1 MGLKETILGIK
12 KPLGEDQDIHDV
24 KLVKVYSPD
33 NEIDLAFLKGILEG
47 EDIPYFVHN
56 DHFGSLRVGFI
67 IELLNQKTI
76 FVEKSYEAQARG
88 LIMDFIEIT
97 RTEFEKY
104 SMMDKIRMFFEAIFI
119 DISVPGKGWKK
130 GFPKE
135 DFFPIIIWS
144 AVFISIMFLMMWL
157 LKQVMDYFHY
167 RFYW

>member
-1 MGLKETILGIK
+1 MGLKETLLGIK
-12 KPLGEDQDIHDV
+12 QPQGEDRDMYDV
-24 KLVKVYSPD
+24 KLVKVFSPG
-33 NEIDLAFLKGILEG
+33 NEIELAFLKGILEG

-88 LIMDFIEIT
+88 LIIDFIEIT
-97 RTEFEKY
+97 HTKFEKY
-104 SMMDKIRMFFEAIFI
+104 SIMDKIRMFFEAIFI

-135 DFFPIIIWS
+135 DLVPIIIWS
-144 AVFISIMFLMMWL
+144 AAFISIIFLMMWL
-157 LKQVMDYFHY
+157 LKQMMDYFHY
-167 RFYW
+167 RLYF